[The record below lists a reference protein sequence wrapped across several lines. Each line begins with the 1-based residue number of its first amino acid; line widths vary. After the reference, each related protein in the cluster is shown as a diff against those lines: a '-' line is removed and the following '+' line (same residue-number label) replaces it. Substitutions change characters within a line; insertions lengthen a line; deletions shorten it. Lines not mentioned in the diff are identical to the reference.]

1 MSKESIKIDHSC
13 WSIFELASKPCF
25 VQHLMEMRS
34 PGPPDLLILHRFL
47 YVFLNIRFLSH
58 HPCPVW
64 FLIQKGSFCSPK
76 TRQNQPLGRS
86 EAAPCACF
94 LFGMFFVAPGLH
106 FERLDGAPSCPFNLV
121 QNGLLLVTK
130 LVRAPVSLFDRFG
143 PSGVPKCVPK

>member
-1 MSKESIKIDHSC
+1 MD
-13 WSIFELASKPCF
+13 
-25 VQHLMEMRS
+25 MRS
-34 PGPPDLLILHRFL
+34 PGPLDVLILHMFL
-47 YVFLNIRFLSH
+47 CVFLNIRFLSH

-106 FERLDGAPSCPFNLV
+106 LGRPNGPPSWPWNLV
-121 QNGLLLVTK
+121 IFDFFLVTK
-130 LVRAPVSLFDRFG
+130 IARAPVSLFEHFG
-143 PSGVPKCVPK
+143 PSGVPKCVPKSSKISKNRSKLLACAAC